1 MHQLFTNMLKVAG
14 LALLIFTISF
24 VNSENIRPDD
34 NPTKVKSDNMK
45 NSDDEAKSKTDET
58 IDLMAVMVE
67 CNETFRI
74 EMSYVEALNQSGSFP
89 DETDK
94 TQKCYVRCVLEK
106 TGVATP
112 DAEYDTA
119 RTAMLFA
126 SRRSGRDIDD
136 LQDLAAACATNR
148 TETCKCER
156 AYAYVKCF
164 MESEISK
171 YE

>member
-1 MHQLFTNMLKVAG
+1 MHQMLTNMLKVAG
-14 LALLIFTISF
+14 FAILIFTISF
-24 VNSENIRPDD
+24 VNSANVKTDD
-34 NPTKVKSDNMK
+34 NSAKAKSDNMK
-45 NSDDEAKSKTDET
+45 DGNDEKKTEATET

-74 EMSYVEALNQSGSFP
+74 EMGYIDALNQSGSFP

-106 TGVATP
+106 TGIATP
-112 DAEYDTA
+112 DAQYDTS
-119 RTAMLFA
+119 RTAMIFA
-126 SRRSGRDIDD
+126 NRRSGRELDD
-136 LQDLAAACATNR
+136 LKDIAATCAANR
-148 TETCKCER
+148 TETCTCER
-156 AYAYVKCF
+156 AYGYVKCF